1 MSQYASN
8 KVNDGDGRLDG
19 AVEAPI
25 RFDDTALIAA
35 CQKGQMHAFGAL
47 VAKYQDRLFN
57 ALLRMCG
64 NREDAADL
72 CQEAFVRAIEKIGG
86 FRGQSQFYTWLFRIG
101 VNLAISRRRRAGRVK
116 FTSLSPDPDLGDSQ
130 AAALTAGADGDPAR
144 QAATADAHR
153 RVMEA
158 IDALD
163 DAHRV
168 VVVLRDVENMDYDQI
183 AEVLAISKGT
193 VKSRLHRART
203 LLREKLAGL
212 IDPIDA

>member
-8 KVNDGDGRLDG
+8 RVNDGADG
-19 AVEAPI
+19 EADALI

-57 ALLRMCG
+57 AVLRMCG
-64 NREDAADL
+64 NRDDAADL

-86 FRGQSQFYTWLFRIG
+86 FRGHSGFYTWLFRIA
-101 VNLAISRRRRAGRVK
+101 VNLVISRRRRAGRVK

-130 AAALTAGADGDPAR
+130 AAALAGRGDGDPVR
-144 QAATADAHR
+144 TAVTAEAHR
-153 RVMEA
+153 RVLQA

-163 DAHRV
+163 DEHRV
-168 VVVLRDVENMDYDQI
+168 VVVLRDIENMDYDQI
-183 AEVLAISKGT
+183 AAVLAVPTGT
-193 VKSRLHRART
+193 VKSRLHRARMM
-203 LLREKLAGL
+203 LREKLAGL
-212 IDPIDA
+212 IDT